1 MFKNSV
7 FSPSVDTKE
16 WLKAAVVRAVK
27 TMAQVALGF
36 FTVGIAINEIDW
48 AYLLSVA
55 AAAGVFSILTSIA
68 GVKEV
73 PAQEGGITND
83 GTRTEA

>member
-16 WLKAAVVRAVK
+16 WLKAAAVRAVK

-48 AYLLSVA
+48 SYLLSVA

-68 GVKEV
+68 GIKEV
-73 PAQEGGITND
+73 PAQEGGIPND
-83 GTRTEA
+83 GTGIKA